1 MTLGNERRLLRIGL
15 LAGALALMLALALLA
30 LLRVPA
36 PIGPALA
43 AIAVAGI
50 LLLGLAWRAL
60 ADELRAAAVPPAP
73 APVPV
78 DARRLIALET
88 ELASLRGVQKEL
100 VGAKQTAES
109 AMLAKSE
116 FLATMSHEIRTPLN
130 GILPLLDIV
139 LGTKLAA
146 DQRDYL
152 ATAHRSAQ
160 ELLRIVDDILDYSKV
175 EAGKLELERVAI
187 NLRELLENVQALME
201 KAAES
206 KGLAL
211 RFAIDDDVRIT
222 LRGDPTRLRQI
233 ITNLIGNGI
242 KFTERGGVSVR
253 ISRRGETASH
263 QELLFAVR
271 DTGIGIEPSAAARL
285 FQPFNQADNSITRR
299 YGGTGLGLTICKRL
313 VELMGGK
320 IGVRSE
326 PGRGSVFWFSV
337 PLAKMPGDIAGARH
351 DLTGLRALFAGDS
364 RMHARI
370 NPLLAGLGITADSVT
385 GAADALAMLRRSAP
399 LGRSFGYELLVID
412 PASVEGDPQALLRN
426 VLREPK
432 LERVRLLLIGAPVE
446 SGDERTATLPRE
458 PDEAALRAALEGL
471 YALASQRPAPLLA
484 SSHAPGTITP
494 DTTLQG
500 RVLLVEDHP
509 VNLQVASRLLSRL
522 GLEVAH
528 AHNGAEALRQVEKG
542 GFDMVLMDCQMPV
555 MDGYA
560 ATRELRRRELAGNA
574 PRLPIVAMTAHAMA
588 GDRERC
594 LECGMDDYL
603 SKPLDRGLL
612 ARTLAHWLPQ
622 PHAATA
628 VETIPTA
635 PLPES
640 ATRSDTVAPAPAT
653 RTVAPAPRP
662 PVMPAAP
669 VAPVAASPS
678 RAAAATAA
686 VGSGPAAGEPV
697 LDRAVLADL
706 EDIMGDELRMLVD
719 MFLADSPKRLAAL
732 SAAAAVGDT
741 ATLQGQAHALKS
753 ASANLGTRALSA
765 HAKALEMAAR
775 AGAVPD
781 AIARVTA
788 LKEAYATAESALR
801 QRFAARA

>member
-1 MTLGNERRLLRIGL
+1 MTQGNERRTLRIGL
-15 LAGALALMLALALLA
+15 LAGVLVLLLALGLLA

-36 PIGPALA
+36 PIGLALA
-43 AIAVAGI
+43 AIAAACM
-50 LLLGLAWRAL
+50 LLLGLAWHAL
-60 ADELRAAAVPPAP
+60 ADELRAAAVPPP
-73 APVPV
+73 APPAPV
-78 DARRLIALET
+78 DARRLTALET

-139 LGTKLAA
+139 LGTKLAS

-201 KAAES
+201 RAAES

-211 RFAIDDDVRIT
+211 RYAIDDDVRVI

-253 ISRRGETASH
+253 ISRRAETASH

-271 DTGIGIEPSAAARL
+271 DTGIGIEPSSAARL
-285 FQPFNQADNSITRR
+285 FHPFNQADTSITRR

-351 DLTGLRALFAGDS
+351 DLTGLRALFAGDG
-364 RMHARI
+364 RMYGRI
-370 NPLLAGLGITADSVT
+370 NPLLAGLGITADSVS
-385 GAADALAMLRRSAP
+385 GGADALAMLRRSAP
-399 LGRSFGYELLVID
+399 LGRSFGYELLIID

-432 LERVRLLLIGAPVE
+432 LERVRMLLIGAPVE

-471 YALASQRPAPLLA
+471 YALASQRPEPLLA
-484 SSHAPGTITP
+484 SSQAPGAISP
-494 DTTLQG
+494 DTILHG

-622 PHAATA
+622 PHAAA
-628 VETIPTA
+628 ETIPTA
-635 PLPES
+635 PLPEARS
-640 ATRSDTVAPAPAT
+640 APEPSPGAT
-653 RTVAPAPRP
+653 T
-662 PVMPAAP
+662 PAAALRAT
-669 VAPVAASPS
+669 APPPPRAPLPPPPS

-732 SAAAAVGDT
+732 SAAAAAGDT

-765 HAKALEMAAR
+765 HAKALELAAR

-781 AIARVTA
+781 AIPRVTA
-788 LKEAYATAESALR
+788 LKEAYATAETALR

>member
-1 MTLGNERRLLRIGL
+1 MSTKHRDSSATAL
-15 LAGALALMLALALLA
+15 LAACLVLLAVLALLA
-30 LLRVPA
+30 LAWIPSPLKA
-36 PIGPALA
+36 PVAAAALLAGVLAALA
-43 AIAVAGI
+43 YRRIARRWSEAV
-50 LLLGLAWRAL
+50 LLQAPPP
-60 ADELRAAAVPPAP
+60 AAADAP
-73 APVPV
+73 RMV
-78 DARRLIALET
+78 ILEK
-88 ELASLRGVQKEL
+88 ELAALQGMQKEL
-100 VGAKQTAES
+100 VTAKRAAE
-109 AMLAKSE
+109 AATLAKSE

-139 LGTKLAA
+139 LSGPLNSE
-146 DQRDYL
+146 QRDYL
-152 ATAHRSAQ
+152 ATAQRSAQ

-640 ATRSDTVAPAPAT
+640 AMRSDTAAPAPAT

-662 PVMPAAP
+662 PVMP

-775 AGAVPD
+775 AGTVPD